1 MGETIARPQPLPSLE
16 NSSFLQRLLGPLWA
30 WSWAGICWDSGARC
44 LFVCSVY
51 LDANVLMFNMG
62 SEALD
67 KMASQGW

>member
-1 MGETIARPQPLPSLE
+1 
-16 NSSFLQRLLGPLWA
+16 
-30 WSWAGICWDSGARC
+30 

-67 KMASQGW
+67 KMASQS